1 MEPIET
7 VLNTKTIKN
16 ERFVYAVNYLIANG
30 YIKNQKELC
39 QKMNIS
45 ESALSNIRTKKSVV
59 SDKTIYKLNDTFY
72 CIFNLEY
79 LVNGRGELLKND
91 EKCVAEP
98 MSEYNAIPKWADA
111 LIQMVTEQVKANE
124 DMRRE
129 LRQSLEEVAAL
140 KQELKNAINNLKS

>member
-1 MEPIET
+1 MEPTET
-7 VLNTKTIKN
+7 YFNTKTIKN
-16 ERFVYAVNYLIANG
+16 ERFVFAVNYLIANG

-72 CIFNLEY
+72 CIFNLDY

-91 EKCVAEP
+91 ETSVAEP
-98 MSEYNAIPKWADA
+98 MPEYNAIPKWADSI
-111 LIQMVTEQVKANE
+111 IQLVTEQVKTIE
-124 DMRRE
+124 DLRRE
-129 LRQSLEEVAAL
+129 VAVL
-140 KQELKNAINNLKS
+140 HQEINNLKS